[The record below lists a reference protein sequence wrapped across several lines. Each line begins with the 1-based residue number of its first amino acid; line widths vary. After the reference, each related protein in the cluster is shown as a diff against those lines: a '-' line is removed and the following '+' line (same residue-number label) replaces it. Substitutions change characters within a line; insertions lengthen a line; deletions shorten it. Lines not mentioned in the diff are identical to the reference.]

1 MKAVVLAGGK
11 SSRMG
16 ENKALLPLGGI
27 PMICRIANI
36 LEMRFSEVYISG
48 ASEDFS
54 FLNMPV
60 ITDIYTEKGPIG
72 GIFASLEFQQDDIFV
87 CPCDMPFISVQI
99 VDFLINNYNKEQ
111 ISVVSYKDKIYPT
124 LGIYPFC
131 FKEKIEKYII
141 EGDLKMQRVLKD
153 LDAKIINIPDSFS
166 EDILQNINTKEQYEN
181 IKNKYF

>member
-99 VDFLINNYNKEQ
+99 VDFLINNYNKGQ

-124 LGIYPFC
+124 L
-131 FKEKIEKYII
+131 
-141 EGDLKMQRVLKD
+141 
-153 LDAKIINIPDSFS
+153 
-166 EDILQNINTKEQYEN
+166 
-181 IKNKYF
+181 

>member
-1 MKAVVLAGGK
+1 
-11 SSRMG
+11 
-16 ENKALLPLGGI
+16 
-27 PMICRIANI
+27 
-36 LEMRFSEVYISG
+36 
-48 ASEDFS
+48 
-54 FLNMPV
+54 MPV

-99 VDFLINNYNKEQ
+99 VDFLINNYNKGQ
-111 ISVVSYKDKIYPT
+111 ISVVSYKDKIFPT

-131 FKEKIEKYII
+131 FKEKIEEYII
-141 EGDLKMQRVLKD
+141 EGDLKMKRVLKD